1 MADKDKH
8 DQPSTIVG
16 KISGLVGLYA
26 VFVFISGW
34 TYFDAYYSSF
44 GIYARWL
51 DLSVTETLT
60 KGFFILFEPHGLWLW
75 IIYVFVVVVPV
86 IFEVV
91 PRFKTHIK
99 SQIVVAAIMLACLP
113 ATFLIS
119 RRVGLF
125 AASQNQGNDTS
136 LPFIRFN
143 TKCGMFSGR
152 LLFIKDHDLYIHDLT
167 QDNEI
172 KPNTDCF
179 VLSRQ
184 ESVNHFLYIFRLEDV
199 KQVEILERRTGG

>member
-1 MADKDKH
+1 MADRD
-8 DQPSTIVG
+8 DQQQSTIVG

-60 KGFFILFEPHGLWLW
+60 KGFFILFEQHGRFLWF
-75 IIYVFVVVVPV
+75 IYVFVVVVPV

-99 SQIVVAAIMLACLP
+99 SQVIIAAIMLAYLP
-113 ATFLIS
+113 ATYFIS
-119 RRVGLF
+119 RRAGLA
-125 AASQNQGNDTS
+125 AASTNQGSDTN
-136 LPFIRFN
+136 LPIIRFN

-167 QDNEI
+167 QDNAV
-172 KPNTDCF
+172 KTNGSCF
-179 VLSRQ
+179 ALSQ
-184 ESVNHFLYIFRLEDV
+184 KE
-199 KQVEILERRTGG
+199 VEIVEQQTGG